1 MIEQE
6 TVLALIEAK
15 EQLEKARDMLFDYRL
30 DEQGNTREAVWSAH
44 GRVCHAWALIESI
57 LAKGR

>member
-15 EQLEKARDMLFDYRL
+15 EVLEETQGYLHQIRLDQHGEEQEIPRKARIRVG
-30 DEQGNTREAVWSAH
+30 QAV
-44 GRVCHAWALIESI
+44 GLIESI